1 MQKLPLNLFLPTFSR
16 DYWGYVSTFETNNT
30 NPIESQNWDLKPV
43 GRNKSSLT
51 ADLSGNSIVFSPLI
65 VDDPSFYWFQ
75 KVIKDGSENYVP
87 QKQVL
92 TTLYQQIETDTSY
105 NFSFAANIESNTLKT
120 EYDIPYTVLAF
131 IAAYYKEPG
140 YPGTLNLI
148 HEVTSE
154 VNPLG
159 NFDIQID
166 VSELSNITHLQWG
179 FKMSGHPV
187 YPTESGKQGSL
198 IITNPI

>member
-16 DYWGYVSTFETNNT
+16 DYWGYVSYFETNNT
-30 NPIESQNWDLKPV
+30 DIIDSQNWDLKPV
-43 GRNKSSLT
+43 GDNKSSLT

-65 VDDPSFYWFQ
+65 VDDSNDFWF
-75 KVIKDGSENYVP
+75 IKDENGNYVP

-92 TTLYQQIETDTSY
+92 TTLYQEIKTDFNN
-105 NFSFAANIESNTLKT
+105 NFSFSGNIESNTLKT
-120 EYDIPYTVLAF
+120 KYEIPYTIVVF
-131 IAAYYKEPG
+131 IAGYYKVPV
-140 YPGTLNLI
+140 YPGKLNLI

-154 VNPLG
+154 INTLG

-166 VSELSNITHLQWG
+166 VSDFTDITHLQWG

-187 YPTESGKQGSL
+187 HPTESGNQGCV
-198 IITNPI
+198 IIKDAI